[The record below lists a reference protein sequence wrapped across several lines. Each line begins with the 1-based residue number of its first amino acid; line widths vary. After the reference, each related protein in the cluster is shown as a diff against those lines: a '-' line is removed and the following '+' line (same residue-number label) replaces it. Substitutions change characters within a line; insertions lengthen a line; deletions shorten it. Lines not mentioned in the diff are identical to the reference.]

1 MAVTKFDSKHFNAEA
16 FKYLVERVPNLRR
29 NEIIKSKALV
39 GDEEIA
45 NVMKAQDGTSFARF
59 VLKGLIEGGKVKYD
73 GNTNIESRG
82 SKTYSWGVHSYGWA
96 DGFVEKD
103 FSFDITGGQDF
114 MGNVAAQIAGYK
126 ETVNSGYLYAI
137 LKGIFAMTTGEFA
150 EKHTFDISAEAD
162 EAANIGATTLN
173 DATQKA
179 CMQDKNKFKLVFM
192 HSAPATNLENLRLI
206 KYMQYTDKDGIQRD
220 LALATWN
227 GRALIIDDS
236 LPVETDSEGVKYTTY
251 VLGEGAFVYEDLG
264 VKVPYEMER
273 SASVNGGQDTLY
285 IRERK
290 VLAPRY
296 ISYKDE
302 SKVCP
307 DETDF
312 EKGENWELVSDGE
325 SNYVDHKAI
334 AIARIISRG

>member
-1 MAVTKFDSKHFNAEA
+1 MAQFDSKHFNAEA

-29 NEIIKSKALV
+29 NEMIKSRALV
-39 GDEEIA
+39 RNAEIA
-45 NVMKAQDGTSFARF
+45 NVMKAQDGTAFARF

-73 GNTNIESRG
+73 GNTNIEARG

-114 MGNVAAQIAGYK
+114 MGNVAAQIADYK
-126 ETVNSGYLYAI
+126 ETVNTGYLYAI
-137 LKGIFAMTTGEFA
+137 LRGIFAMTTSDFA
-150 EKHTFDISAEAD
+150 EKHTHDITEEAE
-162 EAANIGATTLN
+162 NKLGATTLN

-192 HSAPATNLENLRLI
+192 HSVPATNLENLKLI
-206 KYMQYTDKDGIQRD
+206 KYMQYTDKDGIERD
-220 LALATWN
+220 LAMATWN
-227 GRALIIDDS
+227 GRVIVIDDS
-236 LPVETDSEGVKYTTY
+236 LPAEAQGDGSVNYTSY

-273 SASVNGGQDTLY
+273 SASVNGGEDTLY

-296 ISYKDE
+296 ISYLDE
-302 SKVCP
+302 SKICP

-312 EKGENWELVSDGE
+312 EKGANWELVSDNADGE
-325 SNYVDHKAI
+325 KTYVDHKAI
-334 AIARIISRG
+334 AIARIVSKG